1 MVPLHGE
8 VTVTL
13 VVWLP
18 GGVRCWYARLR
29 CIAAAHSN
37 GILDNPA
44 QNWRYGCLSA
54 ACLSMLFQTEEEEL
68 TFKGGTYKRECS
80 KLREKENYMYICL
93 YFEGDILGLWVHL
106 QLLKIQ

>member
-1 MVPLHGE
+1 MESWTIQLRIGGMAAY
-8 VTVTL
+8 
-13 VVWLP
+13 LP
-18 GGVRCWYARLR
+18 
-29 CIAAAHSN
+29 H
-37 GILDNPA
+37 
-44 QNWRYGCLSA
+44 
-54 ACLSMLFQTEEEEL
+54 ACLCSFKLEEEEL